1 MSTAVTVLVLVAT
14 AFAISVGL
22 VAGLDAY
29 AAVILGL
36 IVAFGALALAI
47 ARRSRS
53 GAIGPARCPS
63 CDGVVSSNAP
73 YCKHCGARL
82 GFDRRELG
90 NKRGLR
96 TGGSVHRP

>member
-53 GAIGPARCPS
+53 GAIGPARCSS

-82 GFDRRELG
+82 G

-96 TGGSVHRP
+96 TGGASTGPDRE